1 MGVSPSPGTGKTIL
15 ARRLAGILL
24 SLTVDEAL
32 EISTVYSLSK
42 KGFDFRC
49 WQQRPFRALTSS
61 ITMIGGSLPLQLG
74 EITLAHYGIL
84 FLDELPEFSRS
95 VLESLREPLTLK
107 REQLCIS
114 RTSYQN
120 DSFDSFDSF
129 GDGNPSAVGSGSMEL
144 IEFSF
149 GGKAAVE
156 GDVFFDFADDGR
168 FSRRRE
174 ARR

>member
-1 MGVSPSPGTGKTIL
+1 MKGKLGGKRALEITACPAAIIFCLWGFPPGTGKTIL

-32 EISTVYSLSK
+32 EIATVYSLSK

-49 WQQRPFRALTSS
+49 WQQRPFRAPHHLTSS

-74 EITLAHYGIL
+74 EIT
-84 FLDELPEFSRS
+84 
-95 VLESLREPLTLK
+95 LREPLTLK

-120 DSFDSFDSF
+120 DSFDSF

-144 IEFSF
+144 IKFSF

>member
-1 MGVSPSPGTGKTIL
+1 M
-15 ARRLAGILL
+15 
-24 SLTVDEAL
+24 DEAL
-32 EISTVYSLSK
+32 EIATVYSLSK

-49 WQQRPFRALTSS
+49 WQQRPFRAPHHLTSS
-61 ITMIGGSLPLQLG
+61 ITMIGCSLPLQLG
-74 EITLAHYGIL
+74 EITFANYGIL

-120 DSFDSFDSF
+120 DSFDSF